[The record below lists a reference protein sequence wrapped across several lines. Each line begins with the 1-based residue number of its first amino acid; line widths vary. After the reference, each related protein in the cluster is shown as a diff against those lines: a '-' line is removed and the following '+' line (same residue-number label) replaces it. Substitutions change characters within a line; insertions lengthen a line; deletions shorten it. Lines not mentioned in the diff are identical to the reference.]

1 MSQFVNRNKSY
12 SFNLTI
18 NTGLC
23 CLPFNIGS
31 EVLINNKTGQTVN
44 IFDNDRVAASQ
55 AFILEDNESIVLR
68 GIANTNEVSA
78 QTTGGEGTIYFRSA
92 YFSNLNQ
99 F

>member
-23 CLPFNIGS
+23 CLPDYTGS

-44 IFDNDRVAASQ
+44 IFDNGRVAASE

-68 GIANTNEVSA
+68 GISNTQQVSA
-78 QTTGGEGTIYFRSA
+78 QTTGGSGTIYFRSA